1 MLQGLTALET
11 FPDDFT
17 EPVISRLLAN
27 AAAYRALKDFNLQA
41 PDLQT
46 SLERKIRADLRRL
59 LDLQSYDGGWNWV
72 FTTSTESDTR
82 LTRLRADRAQP
93 GLPG

>member
-1 MLQGLTALET
+1 MLQGLEALET

-41 PDLQT
+41 PDLQS
-46 SLERKIRADLRRL
+46 SLERHIRADMRRL
-59 LDLQSYDGGWNWV
+59 LELQSYDGGWNWG
-72 FTTSTESDTR
+72 
-82 LTRLRADRAQP
+82 A
-93 GLPG
+93 